1 MIIKK
6 NKNGT
11 TKVVKKVEEEEEEEL
26 ELQTTEDVVDEEE
39 DSEDI
44 ESIAEEEDSDEEE
57 ETSEPED
64 AEEEEEEETSEP
76 EEEEEPEEVEKP
88 VKKAASKKPVKK
100 AAKKEE
106 ASDDDE
112 YELAE
117 PEEEENEEE
126 TEEEEKK
133 PTSPSEKKHKF
144 EMEMIKPVKG
154 KRMFKDSYATS
165 KTGSTSRFNREVNL
179 QCLVNALKKHGFES
193 IVEEYYGN
201 LPETKWRVLASQIL
215 DSVEEAVLDSI
226 FNENAGFGFMNGS
239 IQATHVKTKLYPAI
253 KEDIKYDTLK
263 REHHVLTLKDV
274 EFNKRFGLLYNN
286 EGSGSS
292 EMSVKVEKTSKGY
305 KAMSDALN
313 IKKGDLLN
321 EKGQKLVKKAK

>member
-11 TKVVKKVEEEEEEEL
+11 VKAVKKVETEEEEEEL
-26 ELQTTEDVVDEEE
+26 QTTDVT
-39 DSEDI
+39 
-44 ESIAEEEDSDEEE
+44 EEE
-57 ETSEPED
+57 ETELDDSVDITED
-64 AEEEEEEETSEP
+64 EDTEDTEAGEEEEEEASESDD
-76 EEEEEPEEVEKP
+76 EEEEESEEEEEEKP
-88 VKKAASKKPVKK
+88 VKKAAPKKPVKK

-179 QCLVNALKKHGFES
+179 QCLVNALKKHGFEN

-292 EMSVKVEKTSKGY
+292 EMSVKVQKTEKGF

>member
-11 TKVVKKVEEEEEEEL
+11 VKAVKKVEETEEEEEL
-26 ELQTTEDVVDEEE
+26 QQTTEDVTEEE
-39 DSEDI
+39 YDSEDSVDI
-44 ESIAEEEDSDEEE
+44 TEDETSDEDAEDT
-57 ETSEPED
+57 ET
-64 AEEEEEEETSEP
+64 EEEEEASEP
-76 EEEEEPEEVEKP
+76 DDVEEEEPEEEEKP
-88 VKKAASKKPVKK
+88 IKKPSKKSS
-100 AAKKEE
+100 KKEDS
-106 ASDDDE
+106 SDEDE

-117 PEEEENEEE
+117 PEEEP
-126 TEEEEKK
+126 EEEEEEDEKA
-133 PTSPSEKKHKF
+133 TSTPSEKKHKF

-154 KRMFKDSYATS
+154 KRMHKDSYATS

-179 QCLVNALKKHGFES
+179 QCLVNSLKKHGFEE
-193 IVEEYYGN
+193 IIENYFGN

-215 DSVEEAVLDSI
+215 DSVEEAILDSL
-226 FNENAGFGFMNGS
+226 FNESTGFGFMNGS
-239 IQATHVKTKLYPAI
+239 IQATLVKAKLYPAI

-263 REHHVLTLKDV
+263 REHHILTLKDV

-321 EKGQKLVKKAK
+321 EKGQKLVKKSK